1 MFSVS
6 RKMSKNKF
14 PLPVYKTPIAERKII
29 EIAQW
34 SVKKWGKKTAREYLA
49 NLEKIINLVASGEL
63 PCQKNPEFSTR
74 FSYCLAKQ
82 HYIFFE
88 FQDDKLIV
96 VTIYH
101 TAMHIKERM
110 YEEKLLIQHE
120 IKNI

>member
-6 RKMSKNKF
+6 RKMSEIKF

-29 EIAQW
+29 EIARW

-49 NLEKIINLVASGEL
+49 NLDKIINLVASGDL

-74 FSYCLAKQ
+74 FSYYLAKQ

-88 FQDDKLIV
+88 FQDNKLIV
-96 VTIYH
+96 VTIFH

-120 IKNI
+120 IKDI